1 MDTVEQTALPRTIE
15 AIYSYFNGEQ
25 EFTELMRDLEAFLS
39 VGAGHPVFTGELD
52 SHFRIANELARTL
65 SPGAEF
71 RYKMLVEGPAL
82 KLVFD
87 RALRVVAQ
95 SESARA
101 AYGDLDSLGIS
112 LRDSAADSR
121 FETPVNDA
129 GRARKI
135 LLEQL
140 TGPVTEAVLA
150 LFSRDSQEF
159 AAETDG
165 EMRSFVRLPDEGGF
179 VSLSRYRKPDVV
191 TVTLPAPNWGEHI
204 AEMLRRSLGLSRS
217 ETEVL
222 ELMLVG
228 RSNVEISKERHRSID
243 TVKSQTQS
251 IFRKLG
257 VASRVEAVQ
266 VIKDITSLAALSG
279 APPPAAV
286 ALSRAKRN
294 IAFAHDPS
302 VWTIAE
308 IDGREI
314 GYVRYPVEGAAQQPG
329 RSVILF
335 HGLLQ
340 GPEISERAQHA
351 LRRAG
356 YEVIGISKPG
366 YGATARAPR
375 DGDFL
380 RTALED
386 ARTVARQ
393 HGLTKPILL
402 AHLFGGHAAI
412 EYSRRWSGEI
422 SGLVFCSTYFPLQ
435 IAEHLL
441 PIGAVQK
448 LAMSSG
454 ITSWAAH
461 QFIAHT
467 GLAYLRYGGAQR
479 YLAALAER
487 SPADRKAMEDYDI
500 RSLLHAGI
508 KHVTISG
515 TSAFLAD
522 TAASRHD
529 WSVLLPQISVPTIV
543 LHGESDPAVNPMI
556 ARLAAGMIPD
566 CSYQEVENAGQQLIH
581 MIPERLVA
589 ALDEINEQA
598 RARG

>member
-1 MDTVEQTALPRTIE
+1 MESVEGAALPRTIE

-25 EFTELMRDLEAFLS
+25 EFTELMRDLEAFLT
-39 VGAGHPVFTGELD
+39 VGPGQPVFSGELE

-95 SESARA
+95 SESARSN
-101 AYGDLDSLGIS
+101 YGDLDSLGVS
-112 LRDSAADSR
+112 LREPFPEMRAGSS
-121 FETPVNDA
+121 VNDI

-135 LLEQL
+135 LLDQL
-140 TGPVTEAVLA
+140 TGPVTAAVIA
-150 LFSRDSQEF
+150 LFARDPDEF

-165 EMRSFVRLPDEGGF
+165 EMRSFVRLPEDGGF
-179 VSLSRYRKPDVV
+179 VSLSRFRTPDVV

-286 ALSRAKRN
+286 ALSRAKRD
-294 IAFAHDPS
+294 ITFAHDPS
-302 VWTIAE
+302 VWKVEE
-308 IDGREI
+308 IDGRDV
-314 GYVRYPVEGAAQQPG
+314 GYVHYPAESPAKAPG

-340 GPEISERAQHA
+340 GPELSDRTQHA
-351 LRRAG
+351 FRRAG
-356 YEVIGISKPG
+356 YELIGVSKPG
-366 YGATARAPR
+366 YGATARTPR

-380 RTALED
+380 RTALDD
-386 ARTVARQ
+386 AHAIARK
-393 HGLTKPILL
+393 LRLNKPILL
-402 AHLFGGHAAI
+402 GHLFGGHAAI
-412 EYSRRWSGEI
+412 EYAARWPDEVSGI
-422 SGLVFCSTYFPLQ
+422 VFCSTYFPLQ
-435 IAEHLL
+435 IADHLV

-454 ITSWAAH
+454 LTSWAAH

-467 GLAYLRYGGAQR
+467 GVAYLRYGGAQR
-479 YLAALAER
+479 YLAALSER
-487 SPADRKAMEDYDI
+487 SPADRKAMEDFDI
-500 RSLLHAGI
+500 RSLLHAGVR
-508 KHVTISG
+508 HVSISG
-515 TSAFLAD
+515 ATAFLAD

-529 WSVLLPQISVPTIV
+529 WSGLLREIRKPCVM
-543 LHGESDPAVNPMI
+543 LHGDSDPAVNPQI
-556 ARLAAGMIPD
+556 ARIAARMIHD
-566 CSYQEVENAGQQLIH
+566 CRYEELEDTGQQLLH
-581 MIPERLVA
+581 MVPEKLVA
-589 ALDEINEQA
+589 AFDEI
-598 RARG
+598 RGRSG

>member
-1 MDTVEQTALPRTIE
+1 MESVEGAALPRTIE

-25 EFTELMRDLEAFLS
+25 EFTELMRDLEAFLT
-39 VGAGHPVFTGELD
+39 VGSGQPIFSGEID

-95 SESARA
+95 SESART
-101 AYGDLDSLGIS
+101 AYGDLGSLGIS
-112 LRDSAADSR
+112 LREQFPEMHAGGSVSDI
-121 FETPVNDA
+121 
-129 GRARKI
+129 GRARTA

-140 TGPVTEAVLA
+140 TGPVTKAVIA
-150 LFSRDSQEF
+150 LFAPEPDEL
-159 AAETDG
+159 AAEADG
-165 EMRSFVRLPDEGGF
+165 EMRSFVRLPDDGGF
-179 VSLSRYRKPDVV
+179 VSLSRFHTPDVV
-191 TVTLPAPNWGEHI
+191 TVTLPAANWGEHI

-222 ELMLVG
+222 ELMLIG
-228 RSNVEISKERHRSID
+228 RSNVEISRERQRSVD

-286 ALSRAKRN
+286 AMSRAKRD
-294 IAFAHDPS
+294 ITFAHNPS
-302 VWTIAE
+302 VWKIEE
-308 IDGREI
+308 INGREV
-314 GYVRYPVEGAAQQPG
+314 GYVHYPAHGRAREPG

-340 GPEISERAQHA
+340 GPELSDRTQHA
-351 LRRAG
+351 LRSAG
-356 YEVIGISKPG
+356 YELIGISRPG

-375 DGDFL
+375 DGDFF
-380 RTALED
+380 RTALDD
-386 ARTVARQ
+386 AHAVARK
-393 HGLTKPILL
+393 LRLNKPVLL
-402 AHLFGGHAAI
+402 GHLFGGHAAI
-412 EYSRRWSGEI
+412 EYAARWPDEVSGI
-422 SGLVFCSTYFPLQ
+422 VFCSTYFPLQ
-435 IAEHLL
+435 IAEHLV

-454 ITSWAAH
+454 LTSWAAH

-467 GLAYLRYGGAQR
+467 GVAYLRYGGAQR
-479 YLAALAER
+479 YLAALSER
-487 SPADRKAMEDYDI
+487 SPADRKAMEDLDI
-500 RSLLHAGI
+500 RSLLHAGAR
-508 KHVTISG
+508 HASISG
-515 TSAFLAD
+515 ATAFLAD

-529 WSVLLPQISVPTIV
+529 WSGLLPQIRIPTVV
-543 LHGESDPAVNPMI
+543 LHGASDPAVNPQI
-556 ARLAAGMIPD
+556 ARLAARMIPD
-566 CSYQEVENAGQQLIH
+566 CRYEELENTGQQLLH
-581 MIPERLVA
+581 MVPDKLVV
-589 ALDEINEQA
+589 ALDEIREKSA
-598 RARG
+598 